1 MPKPSP
7 IQLIRS
13 GPATGKTS
21 YLVATVTDAILSND
35 LSPVRVLALGLD
47 RAAQQHL
54 QQDFAHASIRAERS
68 VMPVIATYE
77 SLAEQILQQSST
89 HLGRGII
96 RPLAE
101 RLLIGHTIAQT
112 ASQARYYRDERLRRS
127 SQFRDDVADFVA
139 ELKRCKIDPVVFR
152 EQIIPGLP
160 SAGALQDLADI
171 YQQYQHRLQQAQV
184 YDYRGIIWLALVA
197 LEAPGLSHH
206 WQQRYNLVVADD
218 LQDATL
224 LQLELLAAMCGPD
237 TRLVGTYEPD
247 QAIYRFRGAVADPAP
262 VLQMLLPQRHI
273 ARESLPTDPSTSLP
287 ASVAAVARRFAA
299 DHNLDAQLAS
309 ESASTDGAQVQV
321 YRGVAE
327 ELVGI
332 GDQIIAI
339 LEEGQ
344 TAPGHIGV
352 IARRRAQA
360 EAAAQ
365 HLSLRGI
372 PVAGYDRMASYWSAV
387 RVLTDIINVLLF
399 VREGDSYP
407 AAVRQRKL
415 SDANAAVSRLAS
427 LTADEDT
434 DELTL
439 ARICH
444 HCSRQGR
451 FMLPEQPDKPS
462 PAPVLHQWKSAITEA
477 LPLPPLSAIHT
488 IINQTGLA
496 AKLASDQGQYALPGL
511 AHLLTT
517 LEETDTAFAQVAGT
531 ALNWDQVRSA
541 IEAAQP
547 PETPDAEGVVVLTAH
562 GSRGREFDRVFLIG
576 VNEGSFPSPAIIS
589 RLLPPAAMAALRQRT
604 LKHLDMP
611 IPTLTFAA
619 FGEAPQEA
627 HAEETRLFYTCLTR
641 ARQRLVLTC
650 HLEEKGA
657 RISPSPFLTC
667 ALPPDFSLAPLTS
680 QPEDFACPFTGL
692 VPETPEGRTSHQ
704 NCPVTICA
712 RRPSEPEPPRAV
724 PAETIPRPHPAPRPV
739 LAGAASR
746 WTASASSLNDYFRCP
761 RLFFYGRL
769 LDLESEE
776 HDAMVYGSAIHGF
789 LARLNALSPTQRT
802 LPIAR
807 RLLDE
812 GLSTRQADF
821 SSEYA
826 FYVYQQRAQRSL
838 QAYMQTQ
845 YFQEPS
851 QAQEQPFSIE
861 LNDEQGHSHLFTGRI
876 DQVTPTD
883 DGLTVVDYKTGSV
896 GSALDIR
903 RAFCY
908 RPDRDKVKEPPAN
921 YQLPLYVLGWEQQ
934 QETPGQVTQ
943 VALHSFRTRGK
954 RGRERIV
961 VELIPHDEPG
971 DKQFSRAELEQ
982 IAQYLAH
989 TARIIKGRREFEGHP
1004 PAEGCNTYFGNCPFI
1019 LICSEAEPR

>member
-1 MPKPSP
+1 MPKPPP

-54 QQDFAHASIRAERS
+54 RQDFARASIRSERS

-127 SQFRDDVADFVA
+127 SRFRDDVADFVA

-171 YQQYQHRLQQAQV
+171 YQQYQHRLQQAQA

-197 LEAPGLSHH
+197 LEDAGLSHH
-206 WQQRYNLVVADD
+206 WQQRYDLVIADD

-237 TRLVGTYEPD
+237 TRLVGTYEPH
-247 QAIYRFRGAVADPAP
+247 QAIYRFRGAVTDPAP
-262 VLQMLLPQRHI
+262 VLQMLLPPRHI
-273 ARESLPTDPSTSLP
+273 ARESLPTDPSNSLP
-287 ASVAAVARRFAA
+287 ASVAAVAHRFAA
-299 DHNLDAQLAS
+299 DHNLDAPLAS
-309 ESASTDGAQVQV
+309 ESAPTDGAQVQV

-344 TAPGHIGV
+344 TPPNNIGV
-352 IARRRAQA
+352 IARRRSQA

-387 RVLTDIINVLLF
+387 RVLTDIINVLVF
-399 VREGDSYP
+399 VSEGDSYP

-477 LPLPPLSAIHT
+477 LSLPPLSAIHT
-488 IINQTGLA
+488 IINRTGLA
-496 AKLASDQGQYALPGL
+496 AKLATDQGQDALPGL
-511 AHLLTT
+511 ASLLTT

-547 PETPDAEGVVVLTAH
+547 PEAPDAEGVAVLTAH

-576 VNEGSFPSPAIIS
+576 VNEGSFPGSAIIS

-619 FGEAPQEA
+619 FGEAPPEA

-667 ALPPDFSLAPLTS
+667 ALLPDFSLAPLTS

-692 VPETPEGRTSHQ
+692 VPEAPEGRTSHQ
-704 NCPVTICA
+704 NCPITICA
-712 RRPSEPEPPRAV
+712 RRPSEPEPPRAL
-724 PAETIPRPHPAPRPV
+724 PAETIPRPRPAPTPV

-789 LARLNALSPTQRT
+789 LARLNALSPAQRT

-812 GLSTRQADF
+812 VLSTRQADF

-838 QAYMQTQ
+838 QAYTQTQ
-845 YFQEPS
+845 YFPEPS

-861 LNDEQGHSHLFTGRI
+861 LKDEQGHSHLFTGRI

-934 QETPGQVTQ
+934 QQTPGQVTQ
-943 VALHSFRTRGK
+943 VALHSFRIRGK
-954 RGRERIV
+954 RGPERIV

-1004 PAEGCNTYFGNCPFI
+1004 PAEGCNTYFGTCPFI

>member
-1 MPKPSP
+1 MPKPPP

-35 LSPVRVLALGLD
+35 ISPVRVLALGLD

-54 QQDFAHASIRAERS
+54 RQDFASASIQTEHS

-101 RLLIGHTIAQT
+101 RLLIGQTIAQT

-171 YQQYQHRLQQAQV
+171 YQQYQQRLQQAQV

-197 LEAPGLSHH
+197 LEAAELSHR
-206 WQQRYNLVVADD
+206 WQQRYDLVVADD

-237 TRLVGTYEPD
+237 TRLVGTYEPN
-247 QAIYRFRGAVADPAP
+247 QTIYRFRGAVADPAP

-273 ARESLPTDPSTSLP
+273 ARESLPTDTSNSLP
-287 ASVAAVARRFAA
+287 ASVAAAAHRFAA
-299 DHNLDAQLAS
+299 DHNLDSQPAS
-309 ESASTDGAQVQV
+309 QTAATKDVEVQV
-321 YRGVAE
+321 YRGVEE

-339 LEEGQ
+339 LQEGQ
-344 TAPGHIGV
+344 TPPNRIGI
-352 IARRRAQA
+352 IARRRSQA
-360 EAAAQ
+360 EAAVQ

-387 RVLTDIINVLLF
+387 RVLTDIINVLVF

-415 SDANAAVSRLAS
+415 SAANAAVSRLAS

-451 FMLPEQPDKPS
+451 FMLPEQPDKAS
-462 PAPVLHQWKSAITEA
+462 PAPVLHQWKSAITQA
-477 LPLPPLSAIHT
+477 LSLPPLSAFH
-488 IINQTGLA
+488 IIVNQTGLA
-496 AKLASDQGQYALPGL
+496 AKLASDQSQDTLPGL

-547 PETPDAEGVVVLTAH
+547 PEAPDAEGVAVLTAH

-576 VNEGSFPSPAIIS
+576 INEGSFPSPAIIS

-611 IPTLTFAA
+611 IPTLTFAG

-657 RISPSPFLTC
+657 PISPSPFLTC
-667 ALPPDFSLAPLTS
+667 ALPADFALAPLTS
-680 QPEDFACPFTGL
+680 QPEDFACPFAGL
-692 VPETPEGRTSHQ
+692 VPETSEGRTSHQ
-704 NCPVTICA
+704 NCPITICA
-712 RRPSEPEPPRAV
+712 RRPSEPEPRPAV
-724 PAETIPRPHPAPRPV
+724 PAETIPRPCPARKAV
-739 LAGAASR
+739 LSGAASH
-746 WTASASSLNDYFRCP
+746 WAASASSLNDYFRCP
-761 RLFFYGRL
+761 RLFFYGHL

-776 HDAMVYGSAIHGF
+776 HDAMVYGSAIHNF
-789 LARLNALSPTQRT
+789 LAELNALSPVQRT
-802 LPIAR
+802 AQVAR
-807 RLLDE
+807 ELLDKA
-812 GLSTRQADF
+812 LADAKADF
-821 SSEYA
+821 SSQYA
-826 FYVYQQRAQRSL
+826 FYVYQQQAQRSL
-838 QAYMQTQ
+838 QAYIQTE
-845 YFQEPS
+845 YFKEPS
-851 QAQEQPFSIE
+851 QAQEQPFTIE
-861 LNDEQGHSHLFTGRI
+861 LKDERGHSHLFTGRI

-883 DGLTVVDYKTGSV
+883 DGLTVVDYKSGSV
-896 GSALDIR
+896 DSALNIR

-908 RPDRDKVKEPPAN
+908 RPDRDTVKEPPAN

-934 QETPGQVTQ
+934 QERPGQVTQ
-943 VALHSFRTRGK
+943 VALHSFCAHGK
-954 RGRERIV
+954 RAAQRV
-961 VELIPHDEPG
+961 AVELIPHDEPG

-1004 PAEGCNTYFGNCPFI
+1004 PAEGCNTYFGTCPFI